1 MFGLLR
7 RLVTGLSA
15 ALVAA
20 GPAAAATPRVPPSAR
35 PALWSVSD
43 ADTTVYLFG
52 TIHLLPEHYQWRSAK
67 LDQAVQGSQGLVVET
82 IVDTKD
88 PTKMMGALTSLA
100 FSPGLPPL
108 AARVPPD
115 KQADLAKAI
124 KASGFPPQALDKME
138 TWAAAFLLLG
148 NQFRNIGLKGGEG
161 VEMGLRTS
169 FAGAGKP
176 VGELESNV
184 EQLGFFD
191 RLPEDAQRAL
201 LLGSISTQKD
211 MSKDFGAM
219 LAAWARGDVKEI
231 ARTFDHD
238 LDTSPP
244 LKQALITQRNQNW
257 SRWIEQRLTVPGSVL
272 VAVGA
277 GHLAGKGSVIA
288 MLEQDGYK
296 VRRLQ

>member
-1 MFGLLR
+1 MLKIVR
-7 RLVTGLSA
+7 KWIAGLSV

-20 GPAAAATPRVPPSAR
+20 SPAIAATPRVPPAAR

-43 ADTTVYLFG
+43 ADTTIYLFG
-52 TIHLLPEHYQWRSAK
+52 TIHLLPEHYQWRSPK
-67 LDQAVQGSQGLVVET
+67 LEQAVRGADGLVVET

-100 FSPGLPPL
+100 FTPGLPPL

-115 KQADLAKAI
+115 KRGDLADAI
-124 KASGFPPQALDKME
+124 KMSGFAPQALDKME
-138 TWAAAFLLLG
+138 TWAAAFILLG

-176 VGELESNV
+176 IGELESNV

-191 RLPEDAQRAL
+191 RLPESAQREL
-201 LLGSISTQKD
+201 LLGSISKPKD
-211 MSKDFGAM
+211 MSKDFAGM
-219 LAAWARGDVKEI
+219 LAAWSRGDVRAI

-238 LDTSPP
+238 LDSSPP

-257 SRWIEQRLTVPGSVL
+257 SRWIEQRLTVPGSVM

-277 GHLAGKGSVIA
+277 GHLAGNGSVIA
-288 MLEQDGYK
+288 MLERDGYK